1 VRGGSTALNRLLAC
15 ASGFHGSAIFHM
27 LPSSLKKSSRSFL
40 VDCVRGLVLGRAVSK
55 KLGGFF
61 LIAWSRDGE

>member
-1 VRGGSTALNRLLAC
+1 
-15 ASGFHGSAIFHM
+15 M